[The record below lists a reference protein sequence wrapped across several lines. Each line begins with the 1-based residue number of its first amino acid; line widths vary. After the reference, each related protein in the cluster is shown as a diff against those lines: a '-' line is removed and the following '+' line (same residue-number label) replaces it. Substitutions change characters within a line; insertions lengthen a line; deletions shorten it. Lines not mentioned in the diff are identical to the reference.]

1 MNRLLAYRNDS
12 PLSTGL
18 RLLLAN
24 KRLLLWTYLASV
36 LLGLRA
42 ALPFH
47 ARVSPILDHSL
58 AAQTLASRFDLSSYA
73 LLSMQIGKQGTS
85 LYTQAFSA
93 ILGYCIFAVILAA
106 GTYFVFGS
114 GELPRLSII
123 LRSGVDYF
131 WRFFRLLLFA
141 GFTGGVIVGA
151 LAGVRIL
158 ILKHA
163 DNIFVGRPYFYLALV
178 SFVAVALV
186 AFFFRLWF
194 DLAEAMV
201 IQLGFDGDRRV
212 RRSLFPSLRILRR
225 RFASTYF
232 SYLLI
237 GIVGWI
243 GLLLCLWLWVVAVP
257 ARAVP
262 LAWIVGQ
269 LGVLSILTARIWQRG
284 FATAVVAFADPVP
297 VVHRAIFT
305 PPPVY
310 STAEDVAEQSTAVSS
325 STLQEKPLS
334 EARASSME
342 GGGEGSTIPESSL
355 PEIDTDERQT

>member
-1 MNRLLAYRNDS
+1 MNRLLAYRSDL

-18 RLLLAN
+18 RLLIAN

-47 ARVSPILDHSL
+47 SRVSPILDHSL
-58 AAQTLASRFDLSSYA
+58 AAQDLAGRFDVSSYA
-73 LLSMQIGKQGTS
+73 LLTMHLGRQGTT
-85 LYTQAFSA
+85 LYTQAFADIVVYCVFA
-93 ILGYCIFAVILAA
+93 ILLAA

-114 GELPRLSII
+114 GEVPRLGLV
-123 LRSGVDYF
+123 LRAGVDYF

-141 GFTGGVIVGA
+141 GIIAGMIVGGLTA
-151 LAGVRIL
+151 VRTL
-158 ILKHA
+158 VLKHA
-163 DNIFVGRPYFYLALV
+163 DEVYVGRTYFYLALI
-178 SFVAVALV
+178 SLVAVALV

-194 DLAEAMV
+194 DLAEAMT
-201 IQLGFDGDRRV
+201 IQLGLDGDRRV
-212 RRSLFPSLRILRR
+212 RRSLFPSLRILKQ
-225 RFASTYF
+225 RFASTYL

-237 GIVGWI
+237 GALGWA
-243 GLLLCLWLWVVAVP
+243 GLLLCGWLWVVAVP

-284 FATAVVAFADPVP
+284 LATAVVAFAEPVP

-305 PPPVY
+305 PPPAFQTPEAGEEN
-310 STAEDVAEQSTAVSS
+310 SSGILRMPNEISS
-325 STLQEKPLS
+325 SEVPPLS
-334 EARASSME
+334 EAI
-342 GGGEGSTIPESSL
+342 GEPGTAIDSAPHPID
-355 PEIDTDERQT
+355 DTDLQT